1 MAKKQQEGQ
10 GLVITRKKGIL
21 KQKSNGDAP
30 SVVTNTWEQPFE
42 KHEEL
47 TGIRSL
53 K

>member
-1 MAKKQQEGQ
+1 MAKKQQGGQ

-42 KHEEL
+42 NMRNL
-47 TGIRSL
+47 LGL
-53 K
+53 GP